1 MATVVKKNISV
12 IPAMPAYDRTVRPQ
26 MKALRVAA
34 YCRVSTLME
43 QQESSYEAQVGYYT
57 EKIKS
62 NPNWRLAGIYAD
74 DGKSATSTKKRADFQ
89 TMIDDCMAGKID
101 MVITKSISRFA
112 RNTVD
117 SLTHIRKLKEKN
129 IAVYFEK
136 EGINTLEGSGE
147 LLITILSSQ
156 AQEES
161 RNISENCRW
170 GIVRR
175 FEDGKVIVN
184 HSKFMGYTKDKDGNL
199 VIVPEEAEVVRR
211 IFRLF
216 LEGNSSYRIKQILE
230 ADGIRTATGNTVWQ
244 ATVIDKML
252 VNEKYMGD
260 ALLQKTY
267 TVDFLTKKKVMNK
280 GIVPQYYV
288 EDDHEPIIPKELF
301 HLVQEEKARRA
312 SLYRADTKKKNAEIK
327 GKYSSKYVLSDIM
340 ICAECG
346 QPYRRQVWSKYGT
359 KQAVWRCDNRLKHG
373 SKRCKHSPTL
383 REETLHEV
391 IMAAVNSV
399 VEDQGEFVQAFRENV
414 IRIIGSYSATAEPT
428 EYDNQIEELQ
438 KKMMKLIEDSAKSE
452 SADEVFDKEY
462 RIIADGIKELKKK
475 KTKVVRERQLAESYN
490 QRMRD
495 MESYMRK
502 TNYLKK
508 EFDNDLVRRLLRAVR
523 VINESKIEIQFQ
535 SGIVMTQRIDFE
547 D

>member
-1 MATVVKKNISV
+1 MATVIKKNISV

-62 NPNWRLAGIYAD
+62 NPNWKLAGIYAD
-74 DGKSATSTKKRADFQ
+74 DGKSATSTRKRADFQ

-199 VIVPEEAEVVRR
+199 IIVPEEAEVVRR

-216 LEGNSSYRIKQILE
+216 LEGNSSYRIKQLLE
-230 ADGIRTATGNTVWQ
+230 ADGVRTATGNTVWQ

-301 HLVQEEKARRA
+301 HRVQEEKARRA
-312 SLYRADTKKKNAEIK
+312 SIYRADAKKKNVEIK

-340 ICAECG
+340 VCAECG
-346 QPYRRQVWSKYGT
+346 QPYRRQVWSKYGA
-359 KQAVWRCDNRLKHG
+359 KRAVWRCDNRLKHG

-383 REETLHEV
+383 KEEILHEA
-391 IMAAVNSV
+391 IMIAVNSV

-428 EYDNQIEELQ
+428 QYDSRIEELQ
-438 KKMMKLIEDSAKSE
+438 KKMMKLIEDSAKAE

-462 RIIADGIKELKKK
+462 RIIADEIKELKKK
-475 KTKVVRERQLAESYN
+475 KTKVVRERQLAESYD
-490 QRMRD
+490 QRMQD
-495 MESYMRK
+495 VEGYMRK

-508 EFDNDLVRRLLRAVR
+508 EFDDDLVRRLLRAVR

>member
-1 MATVVKKNISV
+1 MTTTAKKNISV

-26 MKALRVAA
+26 MRTLRVAA

-43 QQESSYEAQVGYYT
+43 QQESSYETQVNYYT

-62 NPNWRLAGIYAD
+62 NPNWKLAGIYAD

-89 TMIDDCMAGKID
+89 SMIDDCMAGKID

-117 SLTHIRKLKEKN
+117 SLMNIRKLKEKN
-129 IAVYFEK
+129 IAVFFEK

-161 RNISENCRW
+161 RNISENCHW

-199 VIVPEEAEVVRR
+199 VIVPEEAELVRR

-216 LEGNSSYRIKQILE
+216 LEGNSSYKIKRILE
-230 ADGIRTATGNTVWQ
+230 ADGIPTVTGHTEWQ
-244 ATVIDKML
+244 ASVIDKML
-252 VNEKYMGD
+252 ANEKYMGD

-267 TVDFLTKKKVMNK
+267 TVDFLTKKKVMNR
-280 GIVPQYYV
+280 GIVPQYYI

-301 HLVQEEKARRA
+301 HRVQEEKARRA
-312 SLYRADTKKKNAEIK
+312 STHRPPTTKNGAALT
-327 GKYSSKYVLSDIM
+327 GTYTSKYVLSDI
-340 ICAECG
+340 CVCEECG
-346 QPYRRQVWSKYGT
+346 QPYRRQVWSKYGQ
-359 KQAVWRCDNRLKHG
+359 KRAVWRCDNRLKHG
-373 SKRCKHSPTL
+373 SKRCRHSPTL
-383 REETLHEV
+383 KEETLQEA
-391 IMAAVNSV
+391 IMTAIDSV

-414 IRIIGSYSATAEPT
+414 IRIIGSYSQTAGPT
-428 EYDNQIEELQ
+428 EYDGQIEELQ
-438 KKMMKLIEDSAKSE
+438 RKMIEDSAKSE

-462 RIIADGIKELKKK
+462 RIIADAIKELKKK
-475 KTKVVRERQLAESYN
+475 KAKVVREQQLAESYD
-490 QRMRD
+490 QRMQD
-495 MESYMRK
+495 MESYMKKAR
-502 TNYLKK
+502 YLKK
-508 EFDNDLVRRLLRAVR
+508 EFDDDLVRRLLRAVK
-523 VINESKIEIQFQ
+523 VINENKIEIQFQ
-535 SGIVMTQRIDFE
+535 SGIVMTQRMDFE

>member
-62 NPNWRLAGIYAD
+62 NPNWKLAGIYAD
-74 DGKSATSTKKRADFQ
+74 DGKSATSTRKRADFQ
-89 TMIDDCMAGKID
+89 AMIDDCMAGKID

-199 VIVPEEAEVVRR
+199 IIVPEEAEVVRR

-216 LEGNSSYRIKQILE
+216 LEGNSSYRIKQLLE
-230 ADGIRTATGNTVWQ
+230 ADGVRTATGNTVWQ

-301 HLVQEEKARRA
+301 HRVQEEKARRA
-312 SLYRADTKKKNAEIK
+312 SIYRADTKKKNIEIK

-340 ICAECG
+340 VCAECG
-346 QPYRRQVWSKYGT
+346 QPYRRQVWSKYGA
-359 KQAVWRCDNRLKHG
+359 KRAVWRCDNRLKHG

-383 REETLHEV
+383 KEEILHEA
-391 IMAAVNSV
+391 IMTAVNSV

-428 EYDNQIEELQ
+428 QYDSRIEELQ
-438 KKMMKLIEDSAKSE
+438 KKMMKLIEDSAKAE

-462 RIIADGIKELKKK
+462 RIIADEIKELKKK
-475 KTKVVRERQLAESYN
+475 KTKVVRERQLAESYD
-490 QRMRD
+490 QRMQD

-508 EFDNDLVRRLLRAVR
+508 EFDDDLVRRLLRAVR
-523 VINESKIEIQFQ
+523 VVNESKIEIQFQ